1 MQNIELEDTV
11 TGNINAMH
19 YGKVVMGKL
28 ERKISLSNTVEKLK
42 VGLRNILVQSNQ
54 PMSSASD
61 FWGILTNT
69 NPNIQDIF

>member
-19 YGKVVMGKL
+19 YGKVVTGKL
-28 ERKISLSNTVEKLK
+28 ETKISLSNTVEKLK

-54 PMSSASD
+54 PMSFD
-61 FWGILTNT
+61 L
-69 NPNIQDIF
+69 